1 MCTGSTP
8 TSPLEVNVVAK
19 AAHFKGGLDSGIL
32 ELILRKILTDA
43 DGSGKTTCSAP
54 TDDECKRIDNSWNLA
69 RLEEAKTKVSF
80 LIMAGVH
87 TFKAMTRARDLIH
100 DYDSKPLELT
110 ADQVKQAK
118 VRTLPLRHVFASLTA
133 RVFLCPISAGQR
145 ASLLVVTIL
154 TCSSMLRR

>member
-1 MCTGSTP
+1 MSCTYVSTGSTP

-19 AAHFKGGLDSGIL
+19 ADHFKGGLESGIL

-43 DGSGKTTCSAP
+43 PDGSGKTTCSAP
-54 TDDECKRIDNSWNLA
+54 TVDECKRIDNSWNLA

-87 TFKAMTRARDLIH
+87 TFKAMERARDLIH
-100 DYDSKPLELT
+100 DFDSKPLELT

-118 VRTLPLRHVFASLTA
+118 VRTLPSGT
-133 RVFLCPISAGQR
+133 
-145 ASLLVVTIL
+145 SLL
-154 TCSSMLRR
+154 R

>member
-1 MCTGSTP
+1 MSCTYVSTGSTP

-19 AAHFKGGLDSGIL
+19 ADHFKGGLESGIL

-43 DGSGKTTCSAP
+43 PDGSGKTTCSAP

-87 TFKAMTRARDLIH
+87 TFKAMERARNLIH

-118 VRTLPLRHVFASLTA
+118 VRTLPSGT
-133 RVFLCPISAGQR
+133 
-145 ASLLVVTIL
+145 SLL
-154 TCSSMLRR
+154 R

>member
-19 AAHFKGGLDSGIL
+19 AAHFNVGLDSGIL

-43 DGSGKTTCSAP
+43 PDGSGKTTCSAP

-87 TFKAMTRARDLIH
+87 TFTAMTRARNLIQ

-110 ADQVKQAK
+110 PDQVKQAK
-118 VRTLPLRHVFASLTA
+118 VRTLPSGT
-133 RVFLCPISAGQR
+133 
-145 ASLLVVTIL
+145 SLL
-154 TCSSMLRR
+154 R

>member
-1 MCTGSTP
+1 MSCTYVSTGSTP

-19 AAHFKGGLDSGIL
+19 AAHFNVGLDSGLL

-43 DGSGKTTCSAP
+43 DGSGKSCSAP

-87 TFKAMTRARDLIH
+87 TFTAMTRARNLIQ

-110 ADQVKQAK
+110 PDQVKQAK
-118 VRTLPLRHVFASLTA
+118 VRTLPSGT
-133 RVFLCPISAGQR
+133 
-145 ASLLVVTIL
+145 SLL
-154 TCSSMLRR
+154 R